1 MKAWWT
7 LLSEKTGE
15 QLVSNLFSFGIY
27 TNAAFRDNSDLWVAQ
42 KMHFYISNLFQFQ
55 QHHVWTLFWQKC
67 VTFFFYQWFS
77 WTWWHWIRRTVAAV
91 IRCVF
96 CLGLCWLQSSVM
108 NAALTHS
115 SKSLC
120 SHSSAA
126 FRCPWERFPLLHWS
140 FWRLRG
146 VHVADMRMFG
156 RLQEC
161 FWCPST
167 SERRRTAWW
176 SSLEKDLTSSLRD
189 TSTSTRQVNVHA
201 CAPPPFLGR
210 GICVGGG
217 RTNRRC
223 PLVSS
228 PSGSI
233 CRSSS

>member
-1 MKAWWT
+1 MLPSGTTQTFEWPRKCIFIF
-7 LLSEKTGE
+7 LIF
-15 QLVSNLFSFGIY
+15 FSFNSTMFELYSGR
-27 TNAAFRDNSDLWVAQ
+27 NAW
-42 KMHFYISNLFQFQ
+42 H
-55 QHHVWTLFWQKC
+55 
-67 VTFFFYQWFS
+67 FFYQWFS

-108 NAALTHS
+108 NAASTHS

-217 RTNRRC
+217 GVLTGGVPSFPPPQAPSAAAAAKDSVRLLKELYLFDVLRADRTTAAH
-223 PLVSS
+223 
-228 PSGSI
+228 G
-233 CRSSS
+233 